1 MSVLAIYLN
10 RMFVVRFF
18 VVLFGIIGFAAVIDL
33 IDVGAE
39 LVRTPEGPLA
49 AGLRYFSLR
58 LPIMLSELMPIA
70 ALIASLL
77 AVADMLRHREL
88 VVIWSSGVRPLSILR
103 MLLPAGLALVA
114 LKFVIDDQAVP
125 RAATELRLWGIG
137 EYKRGYSEGQAAGY
151 YWLRTGDDIVRMSAD
166 AASVGILSDITIFRR
181 GHDGI
186 LTERLQAKSA
196 TPLAEGWRLQEVTR
210 ARVADRVV
218 DRLPSLDWPGQI
230 DIARVQLLARPPREL
245 ELVQLQQI
253 AAAGG
258 YGLRAQEPYLTW
270 LHQRI
275 AGAFVPMFLM
285 MLAFGLVRRFSRT
298 ASIAPV
304 FMTAVAIGFTLLIM
318 SGVASALGEVA
329 LLNPV
334 VAGWGPPLALA
345 VIVLWLALRDGWKA
359 PRRSTPG

>member
-1 MSVLAIYLN
+1 MRSTT
-10 RMFVVRFF
+10 R
-18 VVLFGIIGFAAVIDL
+18 
-33 IDVGAE
+33 
-39 LVRTPEGPLA
+39 PCHGPT
-49 AGLRYFSLR
+49 
-58 LPIMLSELMPIA
+58 
-70 ALIASLL
+70 
-77 AVADMLRHREL
+77 
-88 VVIWSSGVRPLSILR
+88 
-103 MLLPAGLALVA
+103 
-114 LKFVIDDQAVP
+114 
-125 RAATELRLWGIG
+125 TELRFWGIG

-151 YWLRTGDDIVRMSAD
+151 YWLRTGNDIVRMSAD
-166 AASVGILSDITIFRR
+166 AASVGLLSDITIFRR
-181 GHDGI
+181 GDDGI

-218 DRLPSLDWPGQI
+218 DRLPSVDWPGQI

-245 ELVQLQQI
+245 ELVQLQEI

-285 MLAFGLVRRFSRT
+285 MLAFALVRRFSRT

-329 LLNPV
+329 LSTPSSPAGGHRCSGRDRA
-334 VAGWGPPLALA
+334 VAGVARRLEGS
-345 VIVLWLALRDGWKA
+345 A
-359 PRRSTPG
+359 PRRTRMTPRRLLH